1 MRRSEKEIRD
11 RRVIDDLIH
20 NAKVCRLAMCDE
32 DIPYVVPVCFGYDG
46 ERIYVH
52 SSREGK
58 KLEVIR
64 RNRQVCFEMEGE
76 TSIKKAETA
85 CKWSIEYTSVIGHGA
100 ALIVDD
106 AEGKR
111 RGLDKIMEHYGG
123 KGPFQYS
130 ERALDNCVIIEIA
143 INDLTCKGS

>member
-11 RRVIDDLIH
+11 RGVIDGLIR

-32 DIPYVVPVCFGYDG
+32 DIAYLVPVCFGYDG

-58 KLEVIR
+58 KLEMIR
-64 RNRQVCFEMEGE
+64 RNQRVCFEMEGD

-106 AEGKR
+106 AERKR
-111 RGLDKIMEHYGG
+111 RGLDQIMEHYGG

-130 ERALDNCVIIEIA
+130 EKALDNCVVIEIA
-143 INDLTCKGS
+143 IEGLTCKRS